1 MSITTS
7 IKKIMKKI
15 FLLFSFL
22 FVLVLFAQTSSLS
35 TNENYTYTKNC
46 LNEDCSKKIEAVN
59 YSDGLGRAKQTI
71 AIKASPAGK
80 DIVIPIEYNAFGI
93 QERSYLSIPQV
104 VTQNGA
110 IYDNPKTNASQTY
123 GSDIYFYSES
133 VIESS
138 PIGKLLSSKKP
149 GADYQSHSIT
159 YAYETNAASDVK
171 LYTVQ
176 TTWESGATKNEIST
190 TTHYAAGQLIKNSVT
205 DEDGNSTT
213 EFINGKGQKI
223 LVRKNDGTQN
233 SDTYYVYNKFNQ
245 LAYVIPPLAINES
258 LSQITLNNLCYQY
271 KYDSKSRLVEKK
283 LPGKGW
289 EYLVYDKADRLIF
302 TQDALMHPSDKWL
315 FTKYDQFD
323 RVIYTGIVRGE
334 GSRQALQ
341 NMISNLVITENKVTG
356 SFTKNGMEIYYS
368 NNYFPYLETILSV
381 NYYDTYPSNA
391 PSRPATILGK
401 STITDNLGNTINT
414 KDLITASYVK
424 NIEDDNWTKNYIWY
438 DDEARAIGSHSIN
451 YLGGYTKTETEL
463 DFTGMPQKT
472 NTYHLR
478 KQGENGVTTKERF
491 VYDNQNRL
499 KQHFHQVDVNAEE
512 LLTENTYNELS
523 QLANKKVGNNLQSI
537 DYAYNIRGWMTDI
550 NRDQM
555 LLSDLGGK
563 LFSYKIKYNQKE
575 GITNPDPS
583 LFSGKD
589 VKDKYNGSIV
599 EVDWRAVDNKG
610 NYPSLTPK
618 RYGYAYDGLNR
629 LTAGYYQN
637 PMNPNSK
644 ENTESLTYDLNGNIT
659 NLYRTS
665 VIESGTNTA
674 TVIDNLEYI
683 YESTNKSN
691 KLTNINDHTNNYT
704 GYEGG
709 GNKIGYDLN
718 GNMTNMPDKN
728 ISEISYNYLNLP
740 KKIQYGG
747 INIDYS
753 YNAGGIKF
761 QKKTPRTEC
770 GIIDCITYIDTTDYL
785 DGFQYFSSVNSGSG
799 GGSSETFAFST
810 ESARAMEQQAFTPNN
825 INITTDNQ
833 TLKTNAKNQDLQ
845 FFPTSEGFY
854 DYKNNQYIYQY
865 KDHLGNVRV
874 SFARN
879 SAGALEITDNNDYYP
894 FGMNHLKS
902 GNAFFGQNSYKS
914 HKYNGKELQETGMY
928 DYGARMYMADIG
940 RWGVVDPLA
949 ETTRR
954 FSTYNYALN
963 NPISFID
970 PDGRKAITPAEGLQ
984 INSSSDS
991 AWWGSFKKHSASSSW
1006 SPDTEAWTGGGGSSA
1021 TFGQTPAYA
1030 AAMNA
1035 WQNGQSFS
1043 LTNNNGYLY
1052 WNTLDPANANG
1063 MLDDGSIGGV
1073 TRHSMKLTHQTPSS
1087 DDNWAKAALG
1097 FMALDI
1103 SVPDP
1108 SDAAWPKWAAYGVVG
1123 AVAGTYLYLKME
1135 KEIDR
1140 IERRNLKPQGFLYQL
1155 EATRPGLYPNVRG
1168 GTTFLNTGDVWKYG
1182 ETTTNNRYSDNK
1194 LRAQGLVMNPIFYG
1208 NQTTIKIQEK
1218 IMIYGYFVVNGS
1230 LPPGNKIFR

>member
-1 MSITTS
+1 MRKILNLISI
-7 IKKIMKKI
+7 
-15 FLLFSFL
+15 L
-22 FVLVLFAQTSSLS
+22 FVVTISHAQTL
-35 TNENYTYTKNC
+35 TTTENYIYTKNC
-46 LNEDCSKKIEAVN
+46 LNEDCSRKSEAVQ
-59 YSDGLGRAKQTI
+59 YFDDLGRSKQI
-71 AIKASPAGK
+71 INIKASPSDK
-80 DIVIPIEYNAFGI
+80 DIVTPIEYDGFG
-93 QERSYLSIPQV
+93 RNLKSYLPIPQNQ
-104 VTQNGA
+104 TQNGA
-110 IYDNPKTNASQTY
+110 IYENPHTNASQTY
-123 GSDIYFYSES
+123 GTDSNYYSS
-133 VIESS
+133 STVESS

-159 YAYETNAASDVK
+159 YAYEANATSNVK

-176 TTWESGATKNEIST
+176 TTWESGATKNDIST
-190 TTHYAAGQLIKNSVT
+190 TTHYAAGQLMKNSVI
-205 DEDGNSTT
+205 DEDGNTTT

-258 LSQITLNNLCYQY
+258 LSQTTLNNLCYQY
-271 KYDSKSRLVEKK
+271 KYDSKNRLIEKK

-315 FTKYDQFD
+315 FTKYDQFG

-368 NNYFPYLETILSV
+368 NNHFPYLETVLSV
-381 NYYDTYPSNA
+381 NYYDTYPSDSPA
-391 PSRPATILGK
+391 RPTQVFGKATVG
-401 STITDNLGNTINT
+401 DNMGDSVNT
-414 KDLITASYVK
+414 KNLSTATYVK
-424 NIEDDNWTKNYIWY
+424 NIEDENWTKNYIWY
-438 DDEARAIGSHSIN
+438 DNKARAVGTYTIN
-451 YLGGYTKTETEL
+451 YLEGYTKTETEL

-478 KQGENGVTTKERF
+478 KQGESGVTIKERF
-491 VYDNQNRL
+491 VYNNQNRL
-499 KQHFHQVDVNAEE
+499 KQHFHQVDGNSEE

-555 LLSDLGGK
+555 PLSNLGGK

-665 VIESGTNTA
+665 VMESGTNTA

-691 KLTNINDHTNNYT
+691 KLTNINDHANNYT

-718 GNMTNMPDKN
+718 GNMSNMPDKN

-747 INIDYS
+747 VNIDYS

-799 GGSSETFAFST
+799 SGGGSSEMFAFST
-810 ESARAMEQQAFTPNN
+810 ESARAMEQQAFIPNKI
-825 INITTDNQ
+825 INPIGGELVANT
-833 TLKTNAKNQDLQ
+833 KNQDLQ

-854 DYKNNQYIYQY
+854 DYKKDQYIYQY
-865 KDHLGNVRV
+865 KDHLGNVRI

-914 HKYNGKELQETGMY
+914 YKYNGKELQETGMY

-949 ETTRR
+949 EALRR
-954 FSTYNYALN
+954 FTPYNYA
-963 NPISFID
+963 
-970 PDGRKAITPAEGLQ
+970 
-984 INSSSDS
+984 
-991 AWWGSFKKHSASSSW
+991 
-1006 SPDTEAWTGGGGSSA
+1006 
-1021 TFGQTPAYA
+1021 
-1030 AAMNA
+1030 
-1035 WQNGQSFS
+1035 
-1043 LTNNNGYLY
+1043 
-1052 WNTLDPANANG
+1052 
-1063 MLDDGSIGGV
+1063 
-1073 TRHSMKLTHQTPSS
+1073 
-1087 DDNWAKAALG
+1087 
-1097 FMALDI
+1097 
-1103 SVPDP
+1103 
-1108 SDAAWPKWAAYGVVG
+1108 
-1123 AVAGTYLYLKME
+1123 
-1135 KEIDR
+1135 
-1140 IERRNLKPQGFLYQL
+1140 
-1155 EATRPGLYPNVRG
+1155 
-1168 GTTFLNTGDVWKYG
+1168 
-1182 ETTTNNRYSDNK
+1182 
-1194 LRAQGLVMNPIFYG
+1194 
-1208 NQTTIKIQEK
+1208 
-1218 IMIYGYFVVNGS
+1218 
-1230 LPPGNKIFR
+1230 